1 MSGDYS
7 AMLEGLFSQTVPS
20 PEVITPDKIEARL
33 AEVRDFERDYLPFM
47 VDPLMQAYAAIL
59 MSPVD
64 PLDIAGRRAARLAK
78 TDLASGRRAMAE
90 DPLNWRQ

>member
-1 MSGDYS
+1 MSDEFT

-20 PEVITPDKIEARL
+20 PEVITPDKFEARL
-33 AEVRDFERDYLPFM
+33 AEVRDFEN
-47 VDPLMQAYAAIL
+47 LMQAYAAIL

-78 TDLASGRRAMAE
+78 TDLASGRRALAE